1 MTITAPF
8 KCPSCN
14 KTDRCEKVKVDKSKK
29 ERFLR
34 WFKVE
39 VLNDPVA
46 RFMDGQYQVQC
57 VKCGARRAEM
67 EKRDY
72 VTR

>member
-14 KTDRCEKVKVDKSKK
+14 KTDRCKKVVVDRTRIQ
-29 ERFLR
+29 RFKR

-39 VLNDPVA
+39 VLNDPIT
-46 RFMDGQYQVQC
+46 RYMEGQYQIQC
-57 VKCGARRAEM
+57 VKCGVRRAEM

-72 VTR
+72 VT